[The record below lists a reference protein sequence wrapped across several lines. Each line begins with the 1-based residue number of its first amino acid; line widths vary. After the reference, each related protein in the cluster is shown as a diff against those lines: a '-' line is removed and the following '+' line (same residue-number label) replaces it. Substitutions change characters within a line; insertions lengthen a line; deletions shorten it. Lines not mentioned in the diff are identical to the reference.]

1 MPSVTPCR
9 PVWEERQP
17 DRTGYDEPACCLRG
31 CGLNASLVTILGL
44 EQETLSARPAE
55 KLRGWSP
62 IPAGLRSSRKASAA
76 VAASLAAMTCGFVAL
91 YLNGISID
99 RLGHRDGATTV
110 LRDETPALASPRDGR
125 SPAPSQ
131 PSVLS
136 GSVSAPLPDV
146 LASSMP
152 VPPRSPRI
160 SAEGA
165 KPAGTSS
172 RPEACDRSK
181 RYVPPVAS
189 GGYSPIDRADT
200 GVDRYPPAYGC
211 RSAASRP
218 VGHGYGGCE
227 ARQTID
233 GRRCCSRGYPRSS
246 GGATDQRQ
254 CDSRATPA
262 MVTAFGLPVA

>member
-1 MPSVTPCR
+1 MMNQLVAFEDAR
-9 PVWEERQP
+9 
-17 DRTGYDEPACCLRG
+17 
-31 CGLNASLVTILGL
+31 LNASLVTILGL

-76 VAASLAAMTCGFVAL
+76 VTASLAAMTCGFVAL
-91 YLNGISID
+91 YLHGSSVD

-110 LRDETPALASPRDGR
+110 LRDETPALASPRDGQ
-125 SPAPSQ
+125 SPVPSQ
-131 PSVLS
+131 PPVLS

-172 RPEACDRSK
+172 RPEALRQVKTIRPTRLHPEAIAPSIEPI
-181 RYVPPVAS
+181 PPS
-189 GGYSPIDRADT
+189 IDTPRLMAAAQ
-200 GVDRYPPAYGC
+200 PPADMSDTDMAVAKPAR
-211 RSAASRP
+211 RSMDAVAVEEDTPGRA
-218 VGHGYGGCE
+218 E
-227 ARQTID
+227 ARRTSVSAIRAL
-233 GRRCCSRGYPRSS
+233 RR
-246 GGATDQRQ
+246 QW
-254 CDSRATPA
+254 
-262 MVTAFGLPVA
+262 